1 MRVAIEFTGISRIL
15 TGKTECM
22 LSLDPNSSLRD
33 VVVSLA
39 KKYPEL
45 IGEVIKED
53 GETLFPDDV
62 ISLNGEKIF
71 HGDDLQ
77 LELRDGDKLF
87 LLSLLA
93 GG

>member
-1 MRVAIEFTGISRIL
+1 MQVEIEFTGIARIL
-15 TGKTECM
+15 TKQTECT
-22 LSLDPNSSLRD
+22 LSLESKASLRD

-39 KKYPEL
+39 RHYPVL
-45 IGEVIKED
+45 IGEIIKED

-62 ISLNGEKIF
+62 ISLNGETIL

-77 LELRDGDKLF
+77 LELQDGDKLF

>member
-71 HGDDLQ
+71 HGDDPQ